1 MAKRLKKGEKLDL
14 ILGELSKLKG
24 EIAKLTKQ
32 QSVLA
37 SEIATLKKRPAPKR
51 AAPKSKP
58 APAAKPGKTA
68 IAKKIPVLVQSGG
81 TPQSASGGS

>member
-32 QSVLA
+32 QSALA
-37 SEIATLKKRPAPKR
+37 SEIATQRKRPAAKR

-58 APAAKPGKTA
+58 VPAAKP
-68 IAKKIPVLVQSGG
+68 AKKIPVLVQGG
-81 TPQSASGGS
+81 ATPQSASGGS